1 MDLTIQLEGIKLNI
15 RVAILI
21 KTAKGYLFEK
31 GNNGYLFTLGGRVKI
46 GETSFDAAKREVF
59 EEIAYDIKD
68 IKLTA
73 IVENFFGP
81 VDAKV
86 QEICFVYSHE
96 GTVDIKLPAE
106 FVELKASELAD
117 QDIRPE
123 VMKKIIH
130 ESKDGINHYIIK

>member
-15 RVAILI
+15 RVAVLI

-31 GNNGYLFTLGGRVKI
+31 GNKGYLFTLGGRVKI
-46 GETSFDAAKREVF
+46 GETSFEAAQREVF
-59 EEIAYDIKD
+59 EEIGYDIKN
-68 IKLTA
+68 IKLMA

-81 VDAKV
+81 ADAKV

-96 GTVDIKLPAE
+96 GIINITLPAE
-106 FVELKASELAD
+106 FVEIEASALAG

-123 VMKKIIH
+123 IMKKIIA
-130 ESKDGINHYIIK
+130 ESKDGITHYMVK